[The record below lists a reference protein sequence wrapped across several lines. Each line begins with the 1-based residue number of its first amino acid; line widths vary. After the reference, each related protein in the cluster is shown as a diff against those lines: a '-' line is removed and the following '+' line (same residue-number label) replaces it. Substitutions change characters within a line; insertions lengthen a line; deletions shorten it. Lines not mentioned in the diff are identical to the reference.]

1 MKVKIRIGNEVKEY
15 TGAWEDHTLLEV
27 FQELGITQ
35 VHAPCGGNGT
45 CKKCLVTV
53 EGLGEVLSCQTQCKD
68 GMCVTVAEEQKSAIA
83 ENGNC
88 YLYPADAG
96 EGLLAACD
104 IGTTTVVCHLLDG
117 ATGVRLCTVSAPNA
131 QRSFGADVISRI
143 QASVDSGLDKLQ
155 SAIVDQ
161 INGMLVQLKQKAGR
175 TEDCETVYVVPS
187 IAGYVGGDIVADL
200 AAVQMHSSVL
210 AEDGE
215 KETLML
221 DIGTNGEMVLGRSGS
236 YVCCATA
243 AGPAF
248 EGAEIAMGMPA
259 ASGAISKV
267 WLEDGKI
274 CCSTIN
280 DAPAVGICGSGLI
293 DALAVFLETEL
304 LDETGLIA
312 DEDEVEEAYAGY
324 LGEDEDGT
332 CVYLTDTV
340 KVTQADVRK
349 LQLAKASIAA
359 GIRILLSERN
369 ISVTD
374 VEQVILAG
382 GFGSFLNKKSAAAIG
397 LIPEELE
404 PVTIS
409 VGNAAGEGAVSA
421 AVSEA
426 ARQELGRL
434 QQEMRYVELSTHKK
448 FSDAYMEEMFFE

>member
-161 INGMLVQLKQKAGR
+161 INGIL
-175 TEDCETVYVVPS
+175 Y
-187 IAGYVGGDIVADL
+187 
-200 AAVQMHSSVL
+200 
-210 AEDGE
+210 
-215 KETLML
+215 
-221 DIGTNGEMVLGRSGS
+221 RS
-236 YVCCATA
+236 C
-243 AGPAF
+243 
-248 EGAEIAMGMPA
+248 
-259 ASGAISKV
+259 
-267 WLEDGKI
+267 
-274 CCSTIN
+274 
-280 DAPAVGICGSGLI
+280 
-293 DALAVFLETEL
+293 
-304 LDETGLIA
+304 
-312 DEDEVEEAYAGY
+312 
-324 LGEDEDGT
+324 
-332 CVYLTDTV
+332 
-340 KVTQADVRK
+340 
-349 LQLAKASIAA
+349 A
-359 GIRILLSERN
+359 GIRSIVFCFVFVHLSGKQHSWEILLNRYLDER
-369 ISVTD
+369 ICLIIHEHGIV
-374 VEQVILAG
+374 
-382 GFGSFLNKKSAAAIG
+382 FGPMLLDQIA
-397 LIPEELE
+397 
-404 PVTIS
+404 
-409 VGNAAGEGAVSA
+409 
-421 AVSEA
+421 
-426 ARQELGRL
+426 L
-434 QQEMRYVELSTHKK
+434 QNQSLQL
-448 FSDAYMEEMFFE
+448 

>member
-1 MKVKIRIGNEVKEY
+1 M
-15 TGAWEDHTLLEV
+15 

-53 EGLGEVLSCQTQCKD
+53 EGLGKVLSCQTQCKD
-68 GMCVTVAEEQKSAIA
+68 DMCVTVAEEQKSAIA

-175 TEDCETVYVVPS
+175 TEDIRRLAVAGNTVMSHLFCGLSPESIGVAPFTPLSLFGESYDAKQIGIEGCETVYVVPS

-221 DIGTNGEMVLGRSGS
+221 ILVPTERWCLENPVRMCAVRQRQDRLLKERRSPWE
-236 YVCCATA
+236 C
-243 AGPAF
+243 
-248 EGAEIAMGMPA
+248 
-259 ASGAISKV
+259 
-267 WLEDGKI
+267 
-274 CCSTIN
+274 
-280 DAPAVGICGSGLI
+280 
-293 DALAVFLETEL
+293 
-304 LDETGLIA
+304 
-312 DEDEVEEAYAGY
+312 
-324 LGEDEDGT
+324 
-332 CVYLTDTV
+332 
-340 KVTQADVRK
+340 R
-349 LQLAKASIAA
+349 QL
-359 GIRILLSERN
+359 
-369 ISVTD
+369 
-374 VEQVILAG
+374 
-382 GFGSFLNKKSAAAIG
+382 
-397 LIPEELE
+397 P
-404 PVTIS
+404 
-409 VGNAAGEGAVSA
+409 
-421 AVSEA
+421 
-426 ARQELGRL
+426 
-434 QQEMRYVELSTHKK
+434 ELSQKSGWK
-448 FSDAYMEEMFFE
+448 MEKSVVPRSTMHRQWESAVPG